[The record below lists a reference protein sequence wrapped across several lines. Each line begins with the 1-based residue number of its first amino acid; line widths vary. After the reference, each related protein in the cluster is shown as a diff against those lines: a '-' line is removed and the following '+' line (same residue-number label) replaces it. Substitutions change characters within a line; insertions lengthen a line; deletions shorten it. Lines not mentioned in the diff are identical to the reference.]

1 MVKLTEREN
10 VDVVDADV
18 IVSCMLQAVV
28 QTAAGL
34 LIVKKESWH
43 VTVEKERELSPPMN
57 NTMLAGA

>member
-34 LIVKKESWH
+34 LIVKKES
-43 VTVEKERELSPPMN
+43 
-57 NTMLAGA
+57 